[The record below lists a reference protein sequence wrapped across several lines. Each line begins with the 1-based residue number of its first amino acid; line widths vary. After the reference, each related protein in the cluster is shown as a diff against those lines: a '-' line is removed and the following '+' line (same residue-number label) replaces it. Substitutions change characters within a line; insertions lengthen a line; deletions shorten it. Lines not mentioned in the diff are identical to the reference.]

1 MAYKKCAA
9 WGDPHYTKT
18 FRGAPPNY
26 NDNFNLQPLGVTT
39 LAVTKCGSVEI
50 QSVQCPWHGGG
61 ATVYVGFAMR
71 VGSDVMTL
79 IGNTVRNEGGIKVE
93 GGNPRTI
100 TSEDSCVQLWAK
112 TNGGVGTPGR
122 TYYMDMELK
131 MDDPDAKG
139 ICSGDRQSHSTP
151 QAGILFTSDELSK
164 LCGHCRFACPGSSL
178 AQLDQS
184 DATTS
189 EPPQVSAEDV
199 CTQAGISY
207 EEADEQCKK
216 LGEKTNHGADP
227 FLHSSCIMDFCGSE
241 GDPAV
246 IDFEISTEIH
256 LEEDDGEVEGQ

>member
-1 MAYKKCAA
+1 M
-9 WGDPHYTKT
+9 
-18 FRGAPPNY
+18 
-26 NDNFNLQPLGVTT
+26 
-39 LAVTKCGSVEI
+39 
-50 QSVQCPWHGGG
+50 
-61 ATVYVGFAMR
+61 
-71 VGSDVMTL
+71 
-79 IGNTVRNEGGIKVE
+79 
-93 GGNPRTI
+93 
-100 TSEDSCVQLWAK
+100 
-112 TNGGVGTPGR
+112 
-122 TYYMDMELK
+122 
-131 MDDPDAKG
+131 
-139 ICSGDRQSHSTP
+139 
-151 QAGILFTSDELSK
+151 
-164 LCGHCRFACPGSSL
+164 